1 MAKPTKNAAIIC
13 TIVSIIALIGI
24 IIGLSK
30 GIPLLIIFLLLPT
43 VVYEVYRTEGEST
56 RSSSIILLVVLIVEI
71 ILVLFNINFNL
82 AEFLGTTE
90 EYIGGYLVPLGE
102 IKVVGPTLMSILSV
116 ILFVRTR
123 GIYTRWLAVT
133 IFITSL
139 VIIYSV
145 NPQIFSDLIKMALQE
160 GLRQL

>member
-1 MAKPTKNAAIIC
+1 MAKPTKNATIIC

>member
-13 TIVSIIALIGI
+13 TIVSIIALLGI

>member
-1 MAKPTKNAAIIC
+1 MAKPTKYAAIIC

-24 IIGLSK
+24 IVGLLK
-30 GIPLLIIFLLLPT
+30 GIPLVIVFLLLPA
-43 VVYEVYRTEGEST
+43 VIYEVYRTEGEST
-56 RSSSIILLVVLIVEI
+56 RSSSIILLLVLIAEI

-102 IKVVGPTLMSILSV
+102 IKVVAPALMAVLSV

-123 GIYTRWLAVT
+123 GVYTRWLAVT
-133 IFITSL
+133 IFITSFAI
-139 VIIYSV
+139 VYSI
-145 NPQIFSDLIKMALQE
+145 NPDIFSELIKTALQE
-160 GLRQL
+160 GIRQI

>member
-30 GIPLLIIFLLLPT
+30 GIPLLIISLLLPA

-145 NPQIFSDLIKMALQE
+145 NPKIFSDLIKMALQE

>member
-30 GIPLLIIFLLLPT
+30 GIPLIIVFLLLPAT
-43 VVYEVYRTEGEST
+43 IYEVYRTEGQST
-56 RSSSIILLVVLIVEI
+56 KSSSIILLVVLIAEI

-82 AEFLGTTE
+82 ADFLGTTE
-90 EYIGGYLVPLGE
+90 KYIGGYLVPLGE
-102 IKVVGPTLMSILSV
+102 IEIVAPTLMAVLSI

-123 GIYTRWLAVT
+123 GVYTRWLGVT
-133 IFITSL
+133 IFLTSL
-139 VIIYSV
+139 AIIYSI
-145 NPQIFSDLIKMALQE
+145 NPAIINDLIKVAFQE
-160 GLRQL
+160 GLRQI